1 MNVKEFRKIRRFF
14 EKEKS
19 WDTES
24 GIHRFINY
32 KSNMEVHGRGSIEF
46 LYKKLLRN
54 KKKKFLLTWYSAT
67 IRLNC
72 DNCLTNQPRFYK
84 VRGFH

>member
-19 WDTES
+19 WNSES
-24 GIHRFINY
+24 AIHRAINY
-32 KSNMEVHGRGSIEF
+32 KSNMEVHGRRSIES
-46 LYKKLLRN
+46 LYQKLLRN
-54 KKKKFLLTWYSAT
+54 KKKKFMLTWYSAT
-67 IRLNC
+67 IRLDCN
-72 DNCLTNQPRFYK
+72 DCLSNQPRFYK